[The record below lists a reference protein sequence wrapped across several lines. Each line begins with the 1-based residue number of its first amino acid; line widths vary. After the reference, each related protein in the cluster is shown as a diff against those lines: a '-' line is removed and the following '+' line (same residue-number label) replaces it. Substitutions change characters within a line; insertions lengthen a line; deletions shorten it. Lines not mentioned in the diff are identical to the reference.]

1 MTVKNEITVYLCM
14 VRLLLKE
21 EERERN
27 EKQETKNNNKK
38 TKKQNCKLC
47 LYSTSFKK
55 KSKLLFLSPPVLF

>member
-27 EKQETKNNNKK
+27 EKQETKKQK
-38 TKKQNCKLC
+38 TKL
-47 LYSTSFKK
+47 
-55 KSKLLFLSPPVLF
+55 